1 MPLKKDSPTVSG
13 FTELGLETDLE
24 ELLAGEELQKLFTVE
39 VKREIRLLQVTPETV
54 LEMAIDQGKINA
66 GKQKEKIDEVELEI
80 KAGTKADLLDFTAQI
95 AAKIPIW

>member
-1 MPLKKDSPTVSG
+1 MSG

-66 GKQKEKIDEVELEI
+66 GNKKKKSMKLSWKSKLERKQIY
-80 KAGTKADLLDFTAQI
+80 
-95 AAKIPIW
+95 

>member
-1 MPLKKDSPTVSG
+1 MSG

-66 GKQKEKIDEVELEI
+66 GNKKKKSMKLSWKSKLERKRI
-80 KAGTKADLLDFTAQI
+80 Y
-95 AAKIPIW
+95 